1 MGRWSLIAHRVT
13 KLQPALL
20 ALQDDTPNGESLAGG
35 LGSDPLED
43 EPRQRRRRHM
53 ALIVCRGASTPAAW
67 AIADRLAVSW
77 GLSCSA
83 LGVPAPPDPDGERRR
98 VGVVKR

>member
-1 MGRWSLIAHRVT
+1 MATKTFQTTPCVANSLQA
-13 KLQPALL
+13 
-20 ALQDDTPNGESLAGG
+20 
-35 LGSDPLED
+35 DPLED

-67 AIADRLAVSW
+67 AIAERLAKSW

-83 LGVPAPPDPDGERRR
+83 LGVPAPPDPDGGRRR
-98 VGVVKR
+98 VGVQNLTKPDIGKT